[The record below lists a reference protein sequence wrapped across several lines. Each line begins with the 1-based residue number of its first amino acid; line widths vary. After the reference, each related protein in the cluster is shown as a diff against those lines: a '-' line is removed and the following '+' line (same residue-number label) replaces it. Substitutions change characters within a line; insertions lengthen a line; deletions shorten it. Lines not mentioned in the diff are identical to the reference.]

1 MYRMPSRKLC
11 VVCSKLYGPERT
23 ICPIDDAKL
32 VDADERER
40 KLGDVLGNF
49 RLLRQLG
56 EGGAGTVYEAEHV
69 RLGRKV
75 ALKVLH
81 SDSTRSDVISR
92 FFNEARAVNAI
103 RHPNIIDIEDCVTT
117 ESGDH
122 FLVMELLAGHDL
134 RHAISVERKLAFD
147 RVSAIGQQIAS
158 ALDAVHRV
166 GIVHRDLKPDNI
178 FLVKREGREIPKL
191 LDFGVAK
198 FMDQEGVTRA
208 GMTVGTPAYMA
219 PEQITKGG
227 QVGHGSDL
235 YALGMV
241 LYEAVA
247 GAPAF
252 EGSSVATILRGHL
265 MEPPRP
271 PSIRRGEP
279 VPAVLEAAIL
289 RCLEKDPANRFA
301 TAAQLVEA
309 LRSDRPVALRPKK
322 SRRGLM
328 LLPAFAMAG
337 AAAAVQ
343 LWPRTEPVAA
353 APERV
358 SAPAPVPQPAP
369 KPAPDPVAPARTITV
384 ALTSKPAGAEL
395 FLDGRSVGHAPAS
408 VAIPLGNT
416 PVALAARFPD
426 GTEVTETIVP
436 DRPRAALAFVK
447 PERVAKK
454 PKRPAAEGTAKPAAK
469 TADDRDA
476 TLDPFKK

>member
-1 MYRMPSRKLC
+1 MQTRKLC
-11 VVCSKLYGPERT
+11 VVCSTLYGPERT
-23 ICPIDDAKL
+23 ICPIDDSKL
-32 VDADERER
+32 VDAEARER

-81 SDSTRSDVISR
+81 ADSTRPDVVSR

-122 FLVMELLAGHDL
+122 FLVMELLTGSDL
-134 RHAISVERKLAFD
+134 RHAISADGKLAFD

-178 FLVKREGREIPKL
+178 FLVQRDGREIPKL

-198 FMDQEGVTRA
+198 FMDQQGITRA

-227 QVGHGSDL
+227 KVGHGSDL

-252 EGSSVATILRGHL
+252 EGTSVATILRGHL
-265 MEPPRP
+265 LEPPRP

-279 VPAVLEAAIL
+279 VPGVLEAAIL
-289 RCLEKDPANRFA
+289 RCLEKDPVNRFA
-301 TAAQLVEA
+301 TAAELAEA
-309 LRSDRPVALRPKK
+309 LRADRPVALRRPKK
-322 SRRGLM
+322 SRRALM
-328 LLPAFAMAG
+328 LLPALAMAG
-337 AAAAVQ
+337 AAVAVQ
-343 LWPRTEPVAA
+343 LWPRAEPVAA
-353 APERV
+353 APPV
-358 SAPAPVPQPAP
+358 VAPPVVAPITEAPP
-369 KPAPDPVAPARTITV
+369 KPAPAPPARTITV

-395 FLDGRSVGHAPAS
+395 FLDGKSIGRAPTS
-408 VAIPLGNT
+408 VAIPIGDQ

-436 DRPRAALAFVK
+436 DRPRAALALVRPEAVARK
-447 PERVAKK
+447 P
-454 PKRPAAEGTAKPAAK
+454 RPARAGNSGKPATK
-469 TADDRDA
+469 PDDRDG
-476 TLDPFKK
+476 TLDPFKPQ